1 MLPYCCHSIVDCSLP
16 EHELLKPVWH
26 FGTGLIHLLLAEYL
40 TVVVV
45 VANKNTLI
53 YVNYIESILKTVKY
67 FSRLGFKS
75 IKMLNN

>member
-26 FGTGLIHLLLAEYL
+26 FGTGLIHLLLAEYS